1 MKCVRRFRARSLSIS
16 VHKGLKIQD
25 MSSGVHGALHDTS
38 SQGPEAFDRFSQ
50 GALCIE
56 RPPLHIVEPAYN
68 QKWRA
73 FKEAEKASDE
83 IRLYGYMTVPEAW
96 ELRTKNC
103 LSLEDELV
111 PSLKLFNDRA
121 VN

>member
-1 MKCVRRFRARSLSIS
+1 MQFDEMCEAFQGSLSIS

-25 MSSGVHGALHDTS
+25 RSSGCMARCTTPLPAAPKPSTVSHK
-38 SQGPEAFDRFSQ
+38 

-73 FKEAEKASDE
+73 FKEAA
-83 IRLYGYMTVPEAW
+83 RL
-96 ELRTKNC
+96 
-103 LSLEDELV
+103 S
-111 PSLKLFNDRA
+111 
-121 VN
+121 